1 MADDLKTRSF
11 RISEDTA
18 DRFKQLCMSF
28 GNQNSALDALISTYE
43 MQQAKAV
50 ITERQTDV
58 SDFDTHLQALQKSFL
73 HSLELTEN
81 TTERVRAE
89 FQRQLESKDSTICD
103 LQERIRQAEAEA
115 NASREQAETANNKAD
130 ARIEQATKEIEDL
143 KKEVISLTGQAS
155 ELGESL
161 TSAKSQIADKQQIID
176 NLNQKLTDTEVMTGK
191 VESAEARAVQ
201 AETELSSVKSEL
213 SETKKL
219 HESEVREL
227 KQKYETEAR
236 DLKQQLASQTVTAEQ
251 AAKVAEKLAE
261 ADKKEALA
269 DLKEKYIE
277 ELDQLR
283 KNIQE
288 LTAENFRLKSVQ
300 NGTEPTVKV

>member
-18 DRFKQLCMSF
+18 DRFKQLCISF

-43 MQQAKAV
+43 MQQAKTM
-50 ITERQTDV
+50 ITERQTDI
-58 SDFDTHLQALQKSFL
+58 DNFDAHLQALQKSFL
-73 HSLELTEN
+73 HSLEITED

-103 LQERIRQAEAEA
+103 LQERIRQVEAEM
-115 NASREQAETANNKAD
+115 NASKEQVRTATNEAD
-130 ARIEQATKEIEDL
+130 ARIEQATKEIDDL

-176 NLNQKLTDTEVMTGK
+176 NLNQKLTDTEIMTGK

-201 AETELSSVKSEL
+201 AEKELSTVKSEL

-219 HESEVREL
+219 HEAEVKEL
-227 KQKYETEAR
+227 R
-236 DLKQQLASQTVTAEQ
+236 QQLASQTATAEQ
-251 AAKVAEKLAE
+251 SAKVAEKIAE
-261 ADKKEALA
+261 ADKREALA
-269 DLKEKYIE
+269 NQKEKYIE
-277 ELDQLR
+277 ELDKLR
-283 KNIQE
+283 QE
-288 LTAENFRLKSVQ
+288 IKILTEENFNLKTQLSMQV
-300 NGTEPTVKV
+300 NKKD

>member
-18 DRFKQLCMSF
+18 DRFKQLCISF

-43 MQQAKAV
+43 MQQAKTM
-50 ITERQTDV
+50 ITERQTDI
-58 SDFDTHLQALQKSFL
+58 DNFDAHLQALQKSFL
-73 HSLELTEN
+73 HSLEITED

-103 LQERIRQAEAEA
+103 LQERIRQVEAEM
-115 NASREQAETANNKAD
+115 NASKEQVRTATNEAD
-130 ARIEQATKEIEDL
+130 TRIEQATKEIDDL

-176 NLNQKLTDTEVMTGK
+176 NLNQKLTDTEIMTGK

-201 AETELSSVKSEL
+201 AEKELSTVKSEL

-219 HESEVREL
+219 HEAEVKEL
-227 KQKYETEAR
+227 R
-236 DLKQQLASQTVTAEQ
+236 QQLASQTATAEQ
-251 AAKVAEKLAE
+251 SAKVAEKIAE
-261 ADKKEALA
+261 ADKREALA
-269 DLKEKYIE
+269 NQKEKYIE
-277 ELDQLR
+277 ELDKLR
-283 KNIQE
+283 QE
-288 LTAENFRLKSVQ
+288 IKILTEENFNLKTQLSMQV
-300 NGTEPTVKV
+300 NKKD